1 MATNDELE
9 KMIEQ
14 LCTQLNS
21 LQDGFEKYQKLLA
34 QEVETKQLKA
44 SESAQIAARD
54 IGSEIAM
61 IEQRLNTHDSTLNTH
76 DGRLNAHDST
86 LNTHDGRLN
95 AHDSTLNTYDGRLN
109 AHDSTLNTHDGRLN
123 TFAQSISIPG
133 DIQFGATLRTH
144 GRMHID
150 GGELL
155 YLLNKAGVI
164 VGKDWGGTGDLVVQ
178 GNLIVG
184 GSITYA
190 GDIRDSNTPP
200 APPPYHP
207 NRPARR
213 EEL

>member
-61 IEQRLNTHDSTLNTH
+61 IEQRLNT
-76 DGRLNAHDST
+76 
-86 LNTHDGRLN
+86 
-95 AHDSTLNTYDGRLN
+95 
-109 AHDSTLNTHDGRLN
+109 HDSTLNTHDGRLN